1 VGVANGAVDL
11 LAASPAA
18 ADVAAG
24 LALSADPA
32 LHLLRRASFG
42 PTPESLAKVRSM
54 SAAAWID
61 EQLAC
66 DPNVDSDA
74 TWSTLAPGF
83 PTISMTAQQ
92 VHLAYANNRSV
103 PYRDIQAATAARQ
116 AYSVWQ
122 LREVMVEFWSNHFN
136 IHNVDDPDIWCKS
149 TDDREVIRTNALGKF
164 SALLSASAHSPA
176 MLGFLDNAWSV
187 WNNPNEN
194 YAREL
199 LELHTLGADAL
210 YHRSGNSTDPAT
222 IAADALAAESDVAN
236 ATRVLTGWSA
246 NFEWQG
252 GLKPKYGD
260 HLFHYR
266 ETSHHVGPV
275 SVYGWSHANPTR
287 DPASVAVGE
296 SLLDYLAHH
305 DATARNIVTK
315 LCKHFVAD
323 DPPST
328 LVDAALAV
336 YQQTNTDIGQVVKA
350 ILTSPEFQAAAGSKW
365 RRPVEYFH
373 SMVRGMGL
381 TYNAAAK
388 TPTTVNNPLTPENE
402 GSVGGAS
409 QGAQTMIDRLTDL
422 DQNPFGW
429 HTPDGYPYEPEAWTS
444 PGGQLDRWN
453 SAYLVV
459 VGMKGFT
466 TPTAQA
472 LAGGT
477 ARPQQAGPLVDAL
490 TMRVCGQTFGPAH
503 RQVLLDWL
511 GKAETA
517 VVTDAELDAGSK
529 GKQLLALILS
539 SPYMQLR

>member
-1 VGVANGAVDL
+1 
-11 LAASPAA
+11 
-18 ADVAAG
+18 
-24 LALSADPA
+24 
-32 LHLLRRASFG
+32 
-42 PTPESLAKVRSM
+42 
-54 SAAAWID
+54 
-61 EQLAC
+61 
-66 DPNVDSDA
+66 
-74 TWSTLAPGF
+74 
-83 PTISMTAQQ
+83 
-92 VHLAYANNRSV
+92 
-103 PYRDIQAATAARQ
+103 
-116 AYSVWQ
+116 
-122 LREVMVEFWSNHFN
+122 
-136 IHNVDDPDIWCKS
+136 
-149 TDDREVIRTNALGKF
+149 
-164 SALLSASAHSPA
+164 
-176 MLGFLDNAWSV
+176 
-187 WNNPNEN
+187 
-194 YAREL
+194 
-199 LELHTLGADAL
+199 
-210 YHRSGNSTDPAT
+210 
-222 IAADALAAESDVAN
+222 
-236 ATRVLTGWSA
+236 
-246 NFEWQG
+246 
-252 GLKPKYGD
+252 
-260 HLFHYR
+260 
-266 ETSHHVGPV
+266 
-275 SVYGWSHANPTR
+275 
-287 DPASVAVGE
+287 
-296 SLLDYLAHH
+296 
-305 DATARNIVTK
+305 
-315 LCKHFVAD
+315 
-323 DPPST
+323 
-328 LVDAALAV
+328 LAV